1 MSVINSPAYKKLI
14 DENLEWLMTMPRTLE
29 RDHIE
34 QVLRWHSKHAAF
46 VTEFEREKERRRG
59 VGQ

>member
-1 MSVINSPAYKKLI
+1 MAVINSPAYKKLI
-14 DENLEWLMTMPRTLE
+14 DENLEWLLKMPRTLE

-34 QVLRWHSKHAAF
+34 QVLRWHSQNAAV
-46 VTEFEREKERRRG
+46 VTEFERKKEEASG

>member
-14 DENLEWLMTMPRTLE
+14 DENIAWLLAQPRTLE

-34 QVLRWHSKHAAF
+34 QVLRWHSENAGV
-46 VTEFEREKERRRG
+46 VTALEREKERRSGRG
-59 VGQ
+59 Q

>member
-14 DENLEWLMTMPRTLE
+14 DENLEWLLKMPRTLE

-34 QVLRWHSKHAAF
+34 QVLRWHSENASV
-46 VTEFEREKERRRG
+46 VTALEREKERRRG